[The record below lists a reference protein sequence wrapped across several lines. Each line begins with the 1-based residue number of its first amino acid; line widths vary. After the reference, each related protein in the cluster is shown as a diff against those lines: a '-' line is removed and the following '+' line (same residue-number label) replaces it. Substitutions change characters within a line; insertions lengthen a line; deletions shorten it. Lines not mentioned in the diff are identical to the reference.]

1 MISPESASPDRK
13 EGGVRAKRASGVVEG
28 TGDVSWCFPAG
39 DEMPEGSATWHG
51 LQTSFRCSLHKL
63 EQDQC
68 TAGSLGPWCPPCSAP
83 APAVLRNPLGPALL
97 PSLAVPFRVTRA
109 GSRRCDKTHGRVPEG
124 AQWWGQWGR
133 AEDAGSGPNSAFSAL
148 PKASCLNSPFPLCLI
163 SLAVF
168 LGMCCCLFC
177 LAKALPVE
185 ENGGIK
191 ATAPLHL
198 CLCSCARHWLR
209 APALLPV
216 LARGRAGAAP
226 GG

>member
-1 MISPESASPDRK
+1 
-13 EGGVRAKRASGVVEG
+13 
-28 TGDVSWCFPAG
+28 
-39 DEMPEGSATWHG
+39 MPEGSATWHG

-68 TAGSLGPWCPPCSAP
+68 TAGSLGPWCLPRSAP
-83 APAVLRNPLGPALL
+83 APAAMRHPLGPALL
-97 PSLAVPFRVTRA
+97 PSLAVPFSVTRA
-109 GSRRCDKTHGRVPEG
+109 GSRGCDKIHGRVPEG

-133 AEDAGSGPNSAFSAL
+133 AEDAGSAPGSAFSAL
-148 PKASCLNSPFPLCLI
+148 PKASCLSSPFPLCPI

-191 ATAPLHL
+191 ATAALHL
-198 CLCSCARHWLR
+198 CLCGCARHWLR
-209 APALLPV
+209 SPVPLPV